1 MSLPAEPTSVLLV
14 LAVAVL
20 VGATVQSLVGLGL
33 GLVAAPITALA
44 APELVPVL
52 PITLAMLL
60 PVATLARERADI
72 DWRALAWLVPSR
84 VPGTVVGV
92 AVVALV
98 GPRVIGIAVAV
109 MVLVAVTATAYAPR
123 LPITPTTLIGA
134 GLASGVAGT
143 ATSIGGPPTALL
155 LQHRPARQLRT
166 TLAVFFLV
174 GAVMS
179 LVGLWLSGELEV
191 SHLFLA
197 LVMAPLLLVGE
208 FAGRRLRPV
217 LPTRASRR
225 AVLAVCGLSA
235 LVLLVRSLSG

>member
-1 MSLPAEPTSVLLV
+1 MSVTSEPTSVVLV
-14 LAVAVL
+14 LAVAML
-20 VGATVQSLVGLGL
+20 VGSTVQSLVGLGL
-33 GLVAAPITALA
+33 GLVVAPITALA

-84 VPGTVVGV
+84 IPGTVAGV
-92 AVVALV
+92 VVVALV
-98 GPRVIGIAVAV
+98 STRTIGIAVAV
-109 MVLVAVTATAYAPR
+109 MVLIAVAATAYAPR
-123 LPITPTTLIGA
+123 LPITPATLIGA

-179 LVGLWLSGELEV
+179 LGGLAIGGQLEIPQ
-191 SHLFLA
+191 LLLA
-197 LVMAPLLLVGE
+197 LVMSPLLLVGE
-208 FAGRRLRPV
+208 LIGRRLRPV
-217 LPTRASRR
+217 LPTVASRR
-225 AVLAVCGLSA
+225 AVLVVCGLSA
-235 LVLLVRSLSG
+235 LVLLVRSVG